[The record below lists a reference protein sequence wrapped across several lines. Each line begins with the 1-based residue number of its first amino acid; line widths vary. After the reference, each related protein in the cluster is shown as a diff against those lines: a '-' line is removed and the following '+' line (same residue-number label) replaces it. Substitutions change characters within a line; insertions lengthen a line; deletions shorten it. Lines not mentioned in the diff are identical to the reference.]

1 MEMTLLIKLFRFLK
15 QFTLQIIAI
24 FILIFTQVL
33 ANLYLP
39 TLMADIIN
47 KGIVQKNTLQT
58 ISFLGFSGT
67 YKGMDYIFR
76 IGIIM
81 LIISAGG
88 VICSIISA
96 FLSSQ
101 TAVGLGRIVRNKLFT
116 KVEGFSLHEFDKV
129 GTATLITR
137 TTNDVIQ
144 VQAATIMIFS
154 ILLFAPLTALGG
166 IVMALRED
174 KTLTWI
180 FAVVIPLLGI
190 IIGITLKFAMPL
202 FKLMQVKIDKLN
214 LVLRESLIGIRVV
227 RAFNR
232 IDTEKDRFNDA
243 NTDLMDNA
251 IKVNKIM
258 AFLLPIMMLIMN
270 LTTVAIIW
278 FGAKRIDTGSM
289 EVGSLIA
296 FMQYGMQILF
306 GFLMLAMVFIMI
318 PRAQASAIRIN
329 EVLEMEPEIVDP
341 KVIKLADKQSGYVE
355 FKDVTFS
362 YPGADQPAISHI
374 TFSAKPGETTAIIGG
389 TGSGKSTLINL
400 IPRFYDATSGE
411 VLVDGVNVRE
421 MSQEALRAKIGFV
434 PQKTVLFTGTIAEN
448 IRYGKDDATIEEI
461 EHATKVA
468 QATDFVN
475 GMKEGYDH
483 LIAQGGTNVSGGQ
496 KQRLSI
502 ARALVRKPGIYIFDD
517 SFSALDFKTDAKLR
531 AALKKETAK
540 STVIIIAQRVA
551 TVMDADRIIVI
562 DDGAIAGI
570 GTHKELLTSCKVYH
584 EIVSSQL
591 SEEELS

>member
-1 MEMTLLIKLFRFLK
+1 MIKLFRFLK
-15 QFTLQIIAI
+15 QYTIHIIAI
-24 FILIFTQVL
+24 VILIFIQVL

-39 TLMADIIN
+39 TLMADIVD
-47 KGIVQKNTLQT
+47 KGIAHKDVVQT
-58 ISFLGFSGT
+58 ISFLGFNGS
-67 YKGMDYIFR
+67 YKGIDYIMR
-76 IGIIM
+76 IGVIM
-81 LIISAGG
+81 LVISLGG
-88 VICSIISA
+88 VICSVIAA
-96 FLSSQ
+96 FLSSK
-101 TAVGLGRIVRNKLFT
+101 ASVGLGRIVRNKLFA

-137 TTNDVIQ
+137 TTNDVTQ
-144 VQAATIMIFS
+144 VQTATVMIFS
-154 ILLFAPLTALGG
+154 IMLFAPLTAIGG

-174 KTLTWI
+174 ATLTWI

-214 LVLRESLIGIRVV
+214 LVLRESLTGIRVV

-232 IDTEKDRFNDA
+232 INTEKVRFDDA
-243 NTDLMDNA
+243 NSDLMNNA
-251 IKVNKIM
+251 VKVNKIM
-258 AFLLPIMMLIMN
+258 AFLLPIMMFIMN
-270 LTTVAIIW
+270 VTTVAIIW
-278 FGAKRIDTGSM
+278 FGAKRIDANSM

-296 FMQYGMQILF
+296 FIQYGMQILF

-329 EVLEMEPEIVDP
+329 EVLDMEPEIIDP
-341 KVIKLADKQSGYVE
+341 KNTKLADKQSGYVD

-362 YPGADQPAISHI
+362 YPGADQPAISNI
-374 TFSAKPGETTAIIGG
+374 TFSARPGETTAIIGG

-400 IPRFYDATSGE
+400 IPRFYDVTSGAI
-411 VLVDGVNVRE
+411 LVDGVDVRE
-421 MSQEALRAKIGFV
+421 MSQESLRSKIGFV
-434 PQKTVLFTGTIAEN
+434 PQNTVLFTGTIAEN
-448 IRYGKDDATIEEI
+448 IKYGKDNATTAEI
-461 EHATKVA
+461 KHAATVA
-468 QATDFVN
+468 QATDFIN
-475 GMKEGYDH
+475 GMKEGYNH
-483 LIAQGGTNVSGGQ
+483 PIAQGGTNVSGGQ

-502 ARALVRKPGIYIFDD
+502 ARALVRQPEIYIFDD

-531 AALKKETAK
+531 AALKNETSK

-562 DDGAIAGI
+562 DDGSIAGI
-570 GTHKELLTSCKVYH
+570 GTHKELLTSCKIYH